1 MKRTNTMH
9 TNPASFIPAKP
20 SDLVGDAYRVATI
33 MIAKAGRIRDSKTEN
48 VKCLLFGPPGTG
60 KTAIARMTALS
71 LVVHATEI
79 EATNGRNVT
88 VDVVREWMNGL
99 RFAGCSLF
107 GGWSVRIIDEIDLM
121 PTVAQDLLLT
131 YLDQLP
137 PRVAFIGTSNMQLD
151 LLTDRFQTR
160 LQTWKVTGPK
170 SDDIAAFLKSRWP
183 RLGAA
188 VKQIAIGCGGNV
200 RAALLDAQGVVD
212 AQLA

>member
-1 MKRTNTMH
+1 MTRTMK
-9 TNPASFIPAKP
+9 NPASFVPENPK
-20 SDLVGDAYRVATI
+20 DLVGDAFRIATI
-33 MIAKAGRIRDSKTEN
+33 MLAKAGRLRHTQDENIKT
-48 VKCLLFGPPGTG
+48 LFYGPPGTG

-71 LVVHATEI
+71 LVAHTTEI

-99 RFAGCSLF
+99 RFAGNSLF
-107 GGWSVRIIDEIDLM
+107 GGWSVRIVDEIDLM

-137 PRVAFIGTSNMQLD
+137 PRVAFLGTSNMQLD

-160 LQTWKVTGPK
+160 LQAWKITGPK

-188 VKQIAIGCGGNV
+188 VKQIALGCGGNV
-200 RAALLDAQGVVD
+200 RAALLDAQGVID